1 MLRKIVLFLIMILF
15 SLILSCH
22 QKSAEVVP
30 KKLTVV
36 ATIFPVYDFAR
47 NIGGEKIEITMLL
60 PPGIDVHHYE
70 LKPVDIVKATQ
81 CDIFLFTN
89 FEMENWAYQ
98 IIRAASKKSTMLAIE
113 TGSGAFLLP
122 VTNHEE
128 TADQNTSRFDPH
140 IWLDMD
146 NAKKWWII
154 LLKLS
159 FKRIP
164 VTLIIIGKMPA
175 NIK

>member
-98 IIRAASKKSTMLAIE
+98 IIRAASKNRQCWPSKLEAVPFFFRLQTTRKLPTRIHQ
-113 TGSGAFLLP
+113 GSIR
-122 VTNHEE
+122 
-128 TADQNTSRFDPH
+128 TSGW
-140 IWLDMD
+140 IWTTQK
-146 NAKKWWII
+146 N
-154 LLKLS
+154 
-159 FKRIP
+159 
-164 VTLIIIGKMPA
+164 GG
-175 NIK
+175 